1 MFSNIIRSMERVAV
15 VKNILPGWGRNLN
28 LLFAVSTVVY
38 CVKVLR
44 CSRTKLGLI
53 QSMQT

>member
-1 MFSNIIRSMERVAV
+1 MFPNIIRSMERVAV
-15 VKNILPGWGRNLN
+15 MKNILPGWGRNLN

-38 CVKVLR
+38 CVKVFC

-53 QSMQT
+53 RSIQM